1 MAYIAPR
8 GTVDILPGKSEQW
21 IKLEQLLR
29 TISANYNVKEMRTP
43 IFEHTELFN
52 RAVGDTT
59 DVVSKE
65 MYTFED
71 KKGRSIT
78 LRPEGTAGIARSYV
92 ENKMYALPEKLQKVY
107 YMGPMFRYER
117 PQNGR
122 QRQFHQYG
130 VEMLGVESPYVDVEC
145 MLMAITVVEALG
157 LKDVK
162 LHLNSLGDE
171 ESRDAYRAALQEHF
185 KDCLDDLCYDCKQRY
200 EKNPLRIL
208 DCKVDK
214 NHPAMKN
221 APKTIDYLSEKA
233 KAHFDKVCELLDDL
247 EVDYVI
253 DTNLVRGLDYYS
265 HTVFE
270 IISDDPK
277 LGAGAT
283 VGGGGRYNGLVEEL
297 GGPATPG
304 VGFAFGMERLLI
316 ALGDEESDDEGLDV
330 YLMPLGSAA
339 KDLAMQIMTMLRAN
353 GFTCDMDYLDRGLKG
368 QFKSADRFNAH
379 FSMIIGESEVENEVV
394 NIKCNHTREQ
404 NVVKLENIV
413 EFIENHYEGGHEHE

>member
-1 MAYIAPR
+1 MHPANAYAPISAQSR
-8 GTVDILPGKSEQW
+8 VKEV
-21 IKLEQLLR
+21 KLEQLLR

-92 ENKMYALPEKLQKVY
+92 ENKMFALPEKLQKVY

-162 LHLNSLGDE
+162 LHLNSLGDD
-171 ESRDAYRAALQEHF
+171 ESRANYREALKEHF
-185 KDCLDDLCYDCKQRY
+185 ASTIDELCPDCKRRY
-200 EKNPLRIL
+200 EQNPLRIL
-208 DCKVDK
+208 DCKVDNKKEFFK
-214 NHPAMKN
+214 NFHK
-221 APKTIDYLSEKA
+221 ISEIR
-233 KAHFDKVCELLDDL
+233 
-247 EVDYVI
+247 Y
-253 DTNLVRGLDYYS
+253 
-265 HTVFE
+265 
-270 IISDDPK
+270 K
-277 LGAGAT
+277 L
-283 VGGGGRYNGLVEEL
+283 
-297 GGPATPG
+297 
-304 VGFAFGMERLLI
+304 
-316 ALGDEESDDEGLDV
+316 
-330 YLMPLGSAA
+330 
-339 KDLAMQIMTMLRAN
+339 QI
-353 GFTCDMDYLDRGLKG
+353 F
-368 QFKSADRFNAH
+368 
-379 FSMIIGESEVENEVV
+379 
-394 NIKCNHTREQ
+394 
-404 NVVKLENIV
+404 
-413 EFIENHYEGGHEHE
+413 

>member
-1 MAYIAPR
+1 MAYKAPR
-8 GTVDILPGKSEQW
+8 GTVDILPTESGKWQE
-21 IKLEQLLR
+21 LEQLLR
-29 TISANYNVKEMRTP
+29 TICANYNVKEMRTP

-78 LRPEGTAGIARSYV
+78 LRPEGTAGIVRAYV
-92 ENKMYALPEKLQKVY
+92 ENKLYGMPEKLQKVY

-122 QRQFHQYG
+122 QRQFHQFG

-145 MLMAITVVEALG
+145 MLMAVTVVKALG
-157 LKDVK
+157 LKNIQ
-162 LHLNSLGDE
+162 LHINSLGDQ
-171 ESRDAYRAALQEHF
+171 ESRDAYREALQNHF
-185 KDCLDDLCYDCKQRY
+185 QPVLNELCHDCQVRY

-214 NHPAMKN
+214 NHPMMQT
-221 APKTIDYLSEKA
+221 APKTIDYLSDNA
-233 KAHFDKVCELLDDL
+233 KAHFEKVCALLDDL
-247 EVDYVI
+247 EIDYVV
-253 DTNLVRGLDYYS
+253 DPNLVRGLDYYS

-277 LGAGAT
+277 LGAGST

-297 GGPATPG
+297 GGPQTPG
-304 VGFAFGMERLLI
+304 VGFAFGMERLMI
-316 ALGDEESDDEGLDV
+316 ALGDDHDDDEGLDV
-330 YLMPLGSAA
+330 YIMPLGTEA

-353 GFTCDMDYLDRGLKG
+353 GFTCDMDQCNRGLKG
-368 QFKSADRFNAH
+368 QFKSADRFHAH
-379 FSMIIGESEVENEVV
+379 FSMIIGEDEVQKEVV
-394 NIKCNHTREQ
+394 NMKCNHTKEQ
-404 NVVKLENIV
+404 VEVPLENIV
-413 EFIENHYEGGHEHE
+413 EFIENHYEGDHDHE